1 MNYQIENGIA
11 LISIDDGKANTVGP
25 DFIATMNAHLDK
37 AEQEANAVILTGR
50 AGMFCAGFDLKT
62 FQKGPDEAEKLVGGG
77 MRLLTRL
84 YGFPLPLLAACEGH
98 AYGLGAF
105 LLMVSD
111 NRIGSDT
118 DFQICLPETSIG
130 MPFTPVLLS
139 LVHDR
144 LSLSEKTAAML
155 QSKRYSPQEAVK
167 AGFLDS
173 VVESNELMPRAME
186 LAQTLAALPKDY
198 YCLNKRNLRQASLAD
213 MSNSLES

>member
-1 MNYQIENGIA
+1 MDYQVENGIA

-25 DFIATMNAHLDK
+25 DFIAAMNAHLDK
-37 AEQEANAVILTGR
+37 AEQEANAIVLTGR

-62 FQKGPDEAEKLVGGG
+62 FQKGPEEAEKLVAAG

-84 YGFPLPLLAACEGH
+84 YGFPLPLIAACEGH

-111 NRIGSDT
+111 NRLGTDT
-118 DFQICLPETSIG
+118 DFQICLPETSIS

-144 LSLSEKTAAML
+144 LSISEKTMAML
-155 QSKRYSPQEAVK
+155 QSKRYSPREAVK

-173 VVESNELMPRAME
+173 VVEPSDLLPQAME
-186 LAQTLAALPKDY
+186 LAQSLATLPKDY
-198 YCLNKRNLRQASLAD
+198 YCLNKRSLRQVSLRD
-213 MSNSLES
+213 MTSSLEN